1 MDSLLIRPF
10 RRTGEHLDTIFARL
24 RNELVFKKVHPH
36 VVRQICF
43 YAYYEDLEPGTVLYR
58 QDAKG
63 LNWYAILTGSV
74 NICVSQTSKIED
86 AVTLCCLGPGSTF
99 GESVL
104 DGSPRTA
111 TAITNDYCELLC
123 VNGEYLKTIFQQNR
137 RYLVGIELPGE
148 QCNTVEVTEADE
160 NSPGVEDVG
169 VPLHDNKKL
178 SQIMLNAAVVLHN
191 KMVKSAPHLF
201 KERSCNSGT
210 FPDCFAGS
218 EAVDWLLDSS
228 RQVHSRFHAVSVF
241 QALLE
246 EGVISHVTHEY
257 VFKDRHHLY
266 YRFSHKKLQV
276 AEREFPAHK
285 DFEEVMGYLCNIGP
299 DAVFRM
305 ALRTPPNARSQEDVD
320 TIYEELLRIKSLSY
334 ISSTVKKE
342 MAAAVVLE
350 SCEHKGTVL
359 FNQGDEGDSWYIILK
374 GSVNV
379 VVLGKGIVCQLHT
392 WDDFGRLSLVN
403 NAPRAASIETCEDN
417 CHFLRVSKETFDNIL
432 KDVESSSLVLKEHGS
447 DVLVLEEFKDRVP
460 VNEKGQ
466 FKEKSYYAVMAG
478 TASKMVDYLLQI
490 PTNKET
496 EKIVRV
502 ADDFLVDFLLTY
514 PIFMKPESFCLEL
527 FTKYEATDTTPKP
540 SDVSTECRTKKQAV
554 EHRILVKKRVAQVL
568 LQMLR
573 LAKNLLL
580 KEQGCI
586 SLILDVMRCIL
597 NDNLQDEYEA
607 LKKAIASQK
616 REPANDEKIK
626 THVPTRRTMSFSS
639 RRGGTA
645 DLKQPRRSKMTPIE
659 KDDYVTFRVYCADH
673 TYSTVRMRYGDTAQM
688 IVDTA
693 KERLLL
699 GDDCVL
705 CEVKSSGERL
715 VFQGNEIS
723 VITRISIN
731 SKLFIAP
738 KEHID
743 SLTPL
748 MEQEGPECGTRL
760 IEVISSR
767 EIAYYLTQ
775 YEYELFERC
784 NIYEF
789 IYQSFDREKFG
800 QISANLDI
808 CLSRFNEVHYWVIT
822 EICLAT
828 QLSKRV
834 FLLKKFI
841 KIASYCK
848 DYKNL
853 NSAFAI
859 IMALNCAAI
868 SRLTQ
873 TWEKIPNKYKKLYR
887 ELDAILDPSGNH
899 RVYRL
904 VVDITIINYG
914 NKTFVNELVNFEK
927 MRMITI
933 SLRLV
938 EYCRSAPFDT
948 PAPSSLK
955 IPSEVPSYV
964 RNLQVI
970 DNGKTLTQLSYRLEP
985 PTNN

>member
-1 MDSLLIRPF
+1 DLMVNMVYLQ
-10 RRTGEHLDTIFARL
+10 
-24 RNELVFKKVHPH
+24 NELVFKKVHPH

-148 QCNTVEVTEADE
+148 QCNTVEVTEADGE
-160 NSPGVEDVG
+160 STLKLE
-169 VPLHDNKKL
+169 LQLKL

-246 EGVISHVTHEY
+246 EGRDHHNLDQRDHHYRNQCDHHYRDQRDHITVTSVTIITVTSVTIITATSVTIITVTSVTIIGVISV
-257 VFKDRHHLY
+257 
-266 YRFSHKKLQV
+266 
-276 AEREFPAHK
+276 
-285 DFEEVMGYLCNIGP
+285 
-299 DAVFRM
+299 
-305 ALRTPPNARSQEDVD
+305 PNARSQEDVD

-496 EKIVRV
+496 EKIVNNV
-502 ADDFLVDFLLTY
+502 FLYRHRSPSQRSLSL
-514 PIFMKPESFCLEL
+514 SF
-527 FTKYEATDTTPKP
+527 
-540 SDVSTECRTKKQAV
+540 STHQHHHQNNYYHHHHHHHHQ
-554 EHRILVKKRVAQVL
+554 HRH
-568 LQMLR
+568 LQRMLR
-573 LAKNLLL
+573 VSWEFRGSKGLFMTSAEDFCIRRLVYTFLAHSCNTAFL
-580 KEQGCI
+580 CY
-586 SLILDVMRCIL
+586 ILENRPTM
-597 NDNLQDEYEA
+597 
-607 LKKAIASQK
+607 KKSRHMFQRNIVFQ
-616 REPANDEKIK
+616 
-626 THVPTRRTMSFSS
+626 RRTMSFSS

-904 VVDITIINYG
+904 VVAKMKPPVIPFMVLIMKDITIINYG